1 MRIDV
6 QDISFSYGPHTVLN
20 HISCRINSGEILCIV
35 GPNGSGKS
43 TLAKCMDGLLTPRS
57 GTILLQGTK
66 HTDLSPVE
74 RARIVGYVP
83 QSPSPGFSTT
93 VFETV
98 MMGRR
103 PHGAWRTSREDIHK
117 VARVIR
123 QMDLEQEALRDINQL
138 SGGQRQRVFIARAL
152 AQEPRALILDEPTSA
167 LDMAHQLDT
176 MKTLRA
182 LTQAQGLSVTIIL
195 HDLNL
200 AARYGDRILMLDKG
214 NIHAMGKP
222 ETVFT
227 PDNLARVYGIR
238 TAIRT
243 IEGCLSIL
251 PLGRC
256 TKSAQARANNF
267 SHAPQLAEV
276 QI

>member
-1 MRIDV
+1 MRINV
-6 QDISFSYGPHTVLN
+6 QDIRFSYGSHTVLN

-43 TLAKCMDGLLTPRS
+43 TLAKCMDGLLPPQS
-57 GTILLQGTK
+57 GTIRLQGKKTS
-66 HTDLSPVE
+66 DLSPVE
-74 RARIVGYVP
+74 RSRLVGYVP
-83 QSPSPGFSTT
+83 QSFPSIFSTT

-103 PHGAWRTSREDIHK
+103 PHGAWRSGREDIQK
-117 VARVIR
+117 AARAIR
-123 QMDLEQEALRDINQL
+123 QMDLDREALRDINQL

-152 AQEPRALILDEPTSA
+152 AQEPRALILDEPTSS

-176 MKTLRA
+176 MDTLRD
-182 LTQAQGLSVTIIL
+182 LTRCQGLSVTIIL

-200 AARYGDRILMLDKG
+200 AARYGDRILMLDRG
-214 NIHAMGKP
+214 NIHAMGEP
-222 ETVFT
+222 EAVFT
-227 PDNLARVYGIR
+227 PNNLARVYGIH
-238 TAIRT
+238 AAVRT

-256 TKSAQARANNF
+256 TEARAGTF
-267 SHAPQLAEV
+267 THSCQL
-276 QI
+276 

>member
-6 QDISFSYGPHTVLN
+6 QNISFSYGSHAVLN

-43 TLAKCMDGLLTPRS
+43 TLAKCMDGLLTPQS
-57 GTILLQGTK
+57 GTIFLGGTK
-66 HTDLSPVE
+66 STDLSPIE
-74 RARIVGYVP
+74 RARLVGYVP
-83 QSPSPGFSTT
+83 QSSPPNFSAT

-103 PHGAWRTSREDIHK
+103 PHGSWRTSREDIHK
-117 VARVIR
+117 VARIIR
-123 QMDLEQEALRDINQL
+123 YMDLDQEAFRDINQL

-152 AQEPRALILDEPTSA
+152 AQEPRVLLLDEPTSA

-176 MKTLRA
+176 MEILQT
-182 LTQAQGLSVTIIL
+182 LTQTQGLSVAIIL

-200 AARYGDRILMLDKG
+200 AARYGNRILMLNRG
-214 NIHAMGKP
+214 NIHALGEP
-222 ETVFT
+222 ETVLT
-227 PDNLARVYGIR
+227 PDNLARIYGIR
-238 TAIRT
+238 AAVRI
-243 IEGCLSIL
+243 IEGRLSII
-251 PLGRC
+251 PLGRS
-256 TKSAQARANNF
+256 TTSARSQTDMF
-267 SHAPQLAEV
+267 THDSQLTEV